1 MIESVQTYEDEWV
14 QWWTKAQPDWRSVET
29 WLFPKDDPGTED
41 WGSLFSSGKDGL
53 YIVVMSLSWW
63 AHALDPAVDSKIYD
77 AVSDVSWVMEQLI
90 ISLTDDDTFLDS
102 SPSTSP
108 SPPPT
113 KRRQSFKVGPPKKRR
128 NVKE

>member
-1 MIESVQTYEDEWV
+1 MIESVQMYEDEWV
-14 QWWTKAQPDWRSVET
+14 QWWTKAQPDWRSIET
-29 WLFPKDDPGTED
+29 WPFPKDDPGTED

-63 AHALDPAVDSKIYD
+63 AHALDPAVDFKIYD

-108 SPPPT
+108 FLPPT
-113 KRRQSFKVGPPKKRR
+113 KCRQSFKVGPPKKCR

>member
-1 MIESVQTYEDEWV
+1 MIKSVQTYEDEWV

-29 WLFPKDDPGTED
+29 WPCPKDDPGTED

-108 SPPPT
+108 SPPST
-113 KRRQSFKVGPPKKRR
+113 KHHQSFKVGPPKKRR

>member
-1 MIESVQTYEDEWV
+1 
-14 QWWTKAQPDWRSVET
+14 
-29 WLFPKDDPGTED
+29 
-41 WGSLFSSGKDGL
+41 
-53 YIVVMSLSWW
+53 MSLSWW

>member
-29 WLFPKDDPGTED
+29 WPFPKDDPGTED

-53 YIVVMSLSWW
+53 YIVATPLSWW

-77 AVSDVSWVMEQLI
+77 TVSDVSWVMEQLI

-108 SPPPT
+108 SPPLT
-113 KRRQSFKVGPPKKRR
+113 KHCQSFKVGPLKKCR